1 MQGAARKAYVCPRR
15 LPARLTSLPFHPKP
29 ESATMAEI
37 SASQAAQNAFASS
50 VEYYADG
57 LRRCDTRDET
67 KWRDR
72 RDAAQR
78 VVDVIAEYETTL
90 AYWREPHA
98 LES

>member
-1 MQGAARKAYVCPRR
+1 
-15 LPARLTSLPFHPKP
+15 
-29 ESATMAEI
+29 MAEI
-37 SASQAAQNAFASS
+37 SASQAALNAFASS

-57 LRRCDTRDET
+57 LRRCETRDET

-78 VVDVIAEYETTL
+78 VVDAIAEYETTL

-98 LES
+98 RRPTKGLTMPRPFPHRDSTCPRPESA